1 MLHSR
6 VSQITTYLTAVSQGK
21 AKKDDETL
29 RQIQALVSGLKG
41 QVGGGQLEKE
51 FMTVRLL
58 QFSLNRGQHQAETD

>member
-1 MLHSR
+1 VIASLSSQRNALSMLSSR
-6 VSQITTYLTAVSQGK
+6 VSQITAYLTAVSEGK

-51 FMTVRLL
+51 FMTV
-58 QFSLNRGQHQAETD
+58 SNT